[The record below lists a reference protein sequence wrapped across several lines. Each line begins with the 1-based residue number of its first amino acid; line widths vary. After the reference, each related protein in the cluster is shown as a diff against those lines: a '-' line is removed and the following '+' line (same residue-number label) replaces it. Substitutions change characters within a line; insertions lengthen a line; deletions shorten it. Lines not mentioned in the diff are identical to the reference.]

1 VGVQIFL
8 LPHDLTDH
16 FFLSGWRS
24 PERYLEPAFRQAI
37 SPLASAP
44 AAIVESCLQRLIHD
58 LKSEIWQTTYGNLLT
73 QQAYDGGYRFLVAHK
88 QAK

>member
-1 VGVQIFL
+1 M
-8 LPHDLTDH
+8 DH

-24 PERYLEPAFRQAI
+24 PERYLEPAFRQGI

-44 AAIVESCLQRLIHD
+44 STVVDPCLQRLASD
-58 LKSEIWQTTYGNLLT
+58 LKSGIWHTTYGGLLT
-73 QQAYDGGYRFLVAHK
+73 QQAYDGGYRFLVTDK